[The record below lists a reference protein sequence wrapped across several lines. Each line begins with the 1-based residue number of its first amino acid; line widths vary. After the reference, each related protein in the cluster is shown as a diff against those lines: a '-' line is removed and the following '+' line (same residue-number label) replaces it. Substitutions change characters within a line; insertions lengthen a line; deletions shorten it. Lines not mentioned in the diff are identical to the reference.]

1 MFTKRQL
8 KILDL
13 IVKNSN
19 GITGTMI
26 ADSLNVSSRTI
37 RNDISAINK
46 ILKNKKV
53 QINSSNK
60 KGYFLDTDQ
69 VESIKEIIRL
79 VDMRKSHCVESDDR
93 ILSILGKV
101 LFYGK
106 QSFYDLA
113 DTLYI
118 SEQMVYKECNKL
130 KKLLQ
135 TQYHDNG
142 IKIAGDYIENES
154 SEEQVRRLLFK
165 LLKDFVSANKTKYI
179 QEMEHLLCGYFTE
192 ARYEQLYS
200 VVKDFFDVHQINI
213 DDKSMDMIVGSLY
226 ICILR
231 NDCGFSVKE
240 SAVSRNSSIADLL
253 IDKLQN
259 EGFRITEY
267 DKSCLYDFL
276 WCIKISDRILEGDGI
291 SNVAF
296 CIINEFCTDV
306 MEKYSFDLR
315 ESKEIMDDLTIHIEY
330 MLRRL
335 DMGYE
340 LENPMIDDIKR
351 KYPLSCE
358 IAMLIVHTI
367 YKYKKKYPV
376 DDEISYI
383 AVYIEYYLQMSNTK
397 LKVVIINDNSM
408 GVNNIIRNWVL
419 SNFSNQIEIVDSIHI
434 HYLESYLQEHE
445 IDLII
450 SLREIPK
457 NIIVP
462 SYVIENIPYK
472 TDFDLLNSLI
482 HKIKINHRYENITRR
497 MFDERFIKFYHNN
510 EGFEEIIKDLSQ
522 ILEEHGRIESW
533 KRFSED
539 VISREKIYPTTLGK
553 YFAIPHPLTT
563 FAQKTTVSVAV
574 LEKPMVYHDREMKIL
589 FLLAIENK
597 VDDDV
602 NTLFQFFKQIA
613 LDKKLF
619 QNLLDVQ
626 DKYEFINKMIY
637 ISKNIQL

>member
-1 MFTKRQL
+1 
-8 KILDL
+8 
-13 IVKNSN
+13 
-19 GITGTMI
+19 
-26 ADSLNVSSRTI
+26 
-37 RNDISAINK
+37 
-46 ILKNKKV
+46 
-53 QINSSNK
+53 
-60 KGYFLDTDQ
+60 
-69 VESIKEIIRL
+69 
-79 VDMRKSHCVESDDR
+79 
-93 ILSILGKV
+93 
-101 LFYGK
+101 
-106 QSFYDLA
+106 
-113 DTLYI
+113 
-118 SEQMVYKECNKL
+118 
-130 KKLLQ
+130 
-135 TQYHDNG
+135 
-142 IKIAGDYIENES
+142 
-154 SEEQVRRLLFK
+154 
-165 LLKDFVSANKTKYI
+165 
-179 QEMEHLLCGYFTE
+179 
-192 ARYEQLYS
+192 
-200 VVKDFFDVHQINI
+200 
-213 DDKSMDMIVGSLY
+213 
-226 ICILR
+226 
-231 NDCGFSVKE
+231 
-240 SAVSRNSSIADLL
+240 
-253 IDKLQN
+253 
-259 EGFRITEY
+259 
-267 DKSCLYDFL
+267 
-276 WCIKISDRILEGDGI
+276 
-291 SNVAF
+291 
-296 CIINEFCTDV
+296 
-306 MEKYSFDLR
+306 MEKYNFDLR

-419 SNFSNQIEIVDSIHI
+419 SNFSNQIEIVDNIHI
-434 HYLESYLQEHE
+434 HYLEDYLQEHE

-457 NIIVP
+457 NIVVP

-522 ILEEHGRIESW
+522 TLEEHGRIESW
-533 KRFSED
+533 ERFSED

-563 FAQKTTVSVAV
+563 FAQKTTISVAV
-574 LEKPMVYHDREMKIL
+574 LEKPMVYHNREMKIL

-626 DKYEFINKMIY
+626 DKYEFIDKMIY